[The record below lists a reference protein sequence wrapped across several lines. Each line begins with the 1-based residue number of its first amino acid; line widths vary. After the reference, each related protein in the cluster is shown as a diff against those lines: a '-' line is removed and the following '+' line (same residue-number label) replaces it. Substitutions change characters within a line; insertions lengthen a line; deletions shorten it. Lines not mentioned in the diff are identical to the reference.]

1 MLSLRIQRPVPEV
14 RRAVIMMDMKL
25 NSGSFVIDDDGKTT
39 VSKDIADQIEQGYEV
54 SDAGEKKKPEF
65 EIKDER

>member
-1 MLSLRIQRPVPEV
+1 
-14 RRAVIMMDMKL
+14 MMDMKL